1 MAQQVGSQIERSDG
15 TVQQFAL
22 ALPEPSAGAATLR
35 DAARWRL
42 EAWAG
47 ATQADAAMPEISSHQ
62 PGVVRIGLDVQHL
75 VPGAGTQR
83 SLLGNRSERVARANH
98 AMSRLRAQLG
108 DDAVF
113 RMELCPEA
121 WTLETA
127 SRRIDAYVETGA
139 PGDASTPSAAW
150 LAGLAGARG
159 LTRLFTPP
167 RPVRISEIDGTS
179 RVTIDGTTRKV
190 AARYGPQR
198 VQTGWWAEPVDR
210 DYLHVRL
217 DDGRGLVLY
226 RDRVQARWF
235 AQGSLD

>member
-22 ALPEPSAGAATLR
+22 DSARAVRPAPPPCGTWL
-35 DAARWRL
+35 RWRL

-47 ATQADAAMPEISSHQ
+47 ATRADAAMPEISSHQ

-127 SRRIDAYVETGA
+127 ARRVDAYVETGT
-139 PGDASTPSAAW
+139 PRDASNALSRPGW
-150 LAGLAGARG
+150 LAWR
-159 LTRLFTPP
+159 
-167 RPVRISEIDGTS
+167 
-179 RVTIDGTTRKV
+179 
-190 AARYGPQR
+190 
-198 VQTGWWAEPVDR
+198 
-210 DYLHVRL
+210 
-217 DDGRGLVLY
+217 GRGVSPDFSP
-226 RDRVQARWF
+226 RRVRSASARST
-235 AQGSLD
+235 ASAG